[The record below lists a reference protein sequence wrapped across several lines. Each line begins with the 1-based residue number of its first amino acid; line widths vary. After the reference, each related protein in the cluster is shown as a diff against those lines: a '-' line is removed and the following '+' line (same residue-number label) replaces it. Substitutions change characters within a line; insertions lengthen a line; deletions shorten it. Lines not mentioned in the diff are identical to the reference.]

1 MLGQWYYKAKQW
13 FNKFKKLILTVAIVK
28 YTITIVVMVILY
40 FISRKWRGKNWR
52 GGFRVYSCFFRLLL
66 CYFVRYFPT
75 FFFNN
80 FWLLVLIL
88 CKSFLCLSRANVDGK
103 FLNDFGGSLH
113 LEHCSRFNPHDGISG
128 YFISLPIVLSN
139 SQTCWQ
145 IVQYLPRAK
154 WLGNFFI
161 LVLD

>member
-1 MLGQWYYKAKQW
+1 M
-13 FNKFKKLILTVAIVK
+13 FLIL
-28 YTITIVVMVILY
+28 
-40 FISRKWRGKNWR
+40 R
-52 GGFRVYSCFFRLLL
+52 L
-66 CYFVRYFPT
+66 CYFVRPFPT

-80 FWLLVLIL
+80 FWLSVAIF
-88 CKSFLCLSRANVDGK
+88 CNNILCLSRANVDGK
-103 FLNDFGGSLH
+103 SLNDFSGSLQ
-113 LEHCSRFNPHDGISG
+113 LEHCSRSNPNDGISG

-161 LVLD
+161 FTKILLLQFYDMSGMPWSSIAGSYWQHLQRLNVRIRFSTWWIHTICPTAGLKILLY